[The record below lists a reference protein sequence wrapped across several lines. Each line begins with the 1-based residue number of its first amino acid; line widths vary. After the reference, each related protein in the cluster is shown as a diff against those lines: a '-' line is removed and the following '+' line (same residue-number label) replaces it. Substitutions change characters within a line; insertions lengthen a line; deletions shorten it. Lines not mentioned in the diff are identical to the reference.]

1 MSLRRRCEG
10 ALERLPKRISCY
22 GYDILRA
29 FDLGRARRDPRSRPL
44 ALLGSHD
51 LSLSG
56 APRIVLEM
64 ARALVSRDYH
74 VVVVAMGGGPMRAE
88 FEAAGAVVLIDVR
101 PRAGSAYLRKLAE
114 SAQLAITNT
123 VACAPLAQIWS
134 KHVPL
139 IWYLHEV
146 SLLQQEIARDR
157 VRMPLGAAAE
167 VWAGSELSAAIA
179 RTARPDVRVFP
190 YGVDPLS
197 AGPLQAIGD
206 YLRVG
211 VFGSVEPRKGQDLA
225 LAGLAALDPHERG
238 AIRMRLFGRV
248 LNRDFAES
256 VRAQVEDLPEA
267 SLGGELD
274 TQSYRRAMSEVDAVL
289 VPSRDDTLPLVSI
302 DALSAGRLLLL
313 TQSVGTSDWL
323 EDGRD
328 ALIEPE
334 TDAAAIARLLRRALE
349 VRPLAGTMGSAARA
363 RFEEHFSRDAF
374 LRTFYSRIDAVRR
387 TRA

>member
-1 MSLRRRCEG
+1 M
-10 ALERLPKRISCY
+10 ERLPKRISRY
-22 GYDILRA
+22 GYDILRSL
-29 FDLGRARRDPRSRPL
+29 DLFRANENFKSRPL

-64 ARALVSRDYH
+64 ARALLSRDYY

-101 PRAGSAYLRKLAE
+101 PRLGSAYLRNLADT
-114 SAQLAITNT
+114 AQLAITNT

-146 SLLQQEIARDR
+146 SLLQREIARDS
-157 VRMPLGAAAE
+157 VRLPLGAAAE

-179 RTARPDVRVFP
+179 RTARPDVRIFP
-190 YGVDPLS
+190 YGVDPLP
-197 AGPLQAIGD
+197 AEPLGAIGD
-206 YLRVG
+206 CLRVG
-211 VFGSVEPRKGQDLA
+211 VFGSIEPRKGQDLA
-225 LAGLAALDPHERG
+225 LAGIAALDCHERG

-248 LNRDFAES
+248 LDRDFADG
-256 VRAQVEDLPEA
+256 VLAQVDDLAEA
-267 SLGGELD
+267 SFGGELD
-274 TQSYRRAMSEVDAVL
+274 TQSYRRVMSEVDAVL

-313 TQSVGTSDWL
+313 TRSVGTSEWL

-328 ALIEPE
+328 AIIEPE
-334 TDAAAIARLLRRALE
+334 TDVAAIARLLRRALE
-349 VRPLAGTMGSAARA
+349 VRPTADTMGCAARA
-363 RFEEHFSRDAF
+363 RFEQHFSRDAF
-374 LRTFYSRIDAVRR
+374 LHTFYSRIDALRR
-387 TRA
+387 TRE